1 MKKNIL
7 LIINLLIILL
17 PFIFYTLSVETT
29 SVAMVVSKWSENSE
43 GLNDFISNVSVYLDS
58 IIYVNALFYIVFQIV
73 NYSFYIFKKKK
84 ALIFA
89 SVIELFVVI
98 SYLSVVQ
105 NINTNVF
112 IIFIPLINSLIYL
125 YILQMNLE

>member
-73 NYSFYIFKKKK
+73 NYFS
-84 ALIFA
+84 
-89 SVIELFVVI
+89 LFH
-98 SYLSVVQ
+98 
-105 NINTNVF
+105 F
-112 IIFIPLINSLIYL
+112 
-125 YILQMNLE
+125 

>member
-105 NINTNVF
+105 NINTNIF